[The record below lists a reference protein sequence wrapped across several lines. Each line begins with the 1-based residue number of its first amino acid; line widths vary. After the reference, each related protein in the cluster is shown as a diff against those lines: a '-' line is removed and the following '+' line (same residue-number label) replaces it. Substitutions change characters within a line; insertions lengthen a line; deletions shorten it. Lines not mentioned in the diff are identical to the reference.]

1 MGKKSNKLNFIIR
14 DFSGQN
20 AISHYNRL
28 VSIFLEVPVILVS
41 TCKSRFSNRR
51 SLRGN
56 FFQNT
61 VYLLSLW
68 IQPTTDQKYL
78 KK

>member
-14 DFSGQN
+14 NFSGQN
-20 AISHYNRL
+20 AINHYNRL
-28 VSIFLEVPVILVS
+28 VSILLEVPVILVS
-41 TCKSRFSNRR
+41 TYKSRFSNRR

-61 VYLLSLW
+61 VYLLYLW
-68 IQPTTDQKYL
+68 IQPTTDHKYL